1 MNKDEISAREITK
14 FVTEVRA
21 LLQHLETDLVN
32 ELTSDLEANISL
44 SVADGEQI
52 PDAHDYVN
60 ELLSAAGLEVPSVR
74 KGSRYLLLV
83 KRITQ
88 QLRGLAPMW
97 WLLRAFIATLVLTAV
112 TSRPASMGSRFP
124 MFRIFGNT
132 WAGVT
137 LFVLLVIG
145 SVYLGRRGI
154 PKRTKATEI
163 IGAIAMVGGVIVG
176 YVIADNDFNNSND
189 FLKNYANYCP
199 ESSGTGQAIQLPDM
213 SDIPN
218 VVGLSM
224 AIAETTIRE
233 WSNGTIQLMYQ
244 QDDSVHS
251 PNYENSVAVRQGNVQ
266 VHDTLCE
273 ADVVLPV
280 WFEPIDD
287 GSMSS
292 VPDAGSELAET
303 VPPPGGTVSPLPQT
317 TMPPEDGAYVI
328 QEGDSPTSIAKEFG
342 ITERE
347 LLEYNGW
354 KTSAQFPYPGTE
366 IRIPSTSEE

>member
-1 MNKDEISAREITK
+1 MKSDDIHSNDIAR
-14 FVTEVRA
+14 FGAEVRA
-21 LLQHLETDLVN
+21 RLQHLDVELIG
-32 ELTSDLEANISL
+32 ELTGDLEANISS
-44 SVADGEQI
+44 SVEDGERI
-52 PDAHDYVN
+52 PDVHEYVRD
-60 ELLSAAGLEVPSVR
+60 LLTAAGLEVPTVQR
-74 KGSRYLLLV
+74 QT
-83 KRITQ
+83 RILNVISWVHQ
-88 QLRGLAPMW
+88 HLRGLSPMW
-97 WLLRAFIATLVLTAV
+97 WLLRAFIATLVLSAV
-112 TSRPASMGSRFP
+112 TSRPASTGSRFP

-137 LFVLLVIG
+137 LFILLVIG

-176 YVIADNDFNNSND
+176 YAIADNDFNNSND

-213 SDIPN
+213 SNIPN

-303 VPPPGGTVSPLPQT
+303 VPPPGGTVPPLPAT

-342 ITERE
+342 ITERK